1 MEFCADYILN
11 NAGFHP
17 AFLVVYNRETDA
29 EIFVNGDVSSA
40 LRVVEAAAEACQKH
54 HRKFKSFGFMNR
66 HDADCVIAF
75 CCDFYLPH
83 GDFALLYSVDVLH
96 EAVKRA
102 ALRLAVCQSLV
113 GKRTQVCLTLTA
125 RRHCA
130 HRNIK
135 SGVQHELPDQFFK
148 RQHPRVSAPVC
159 KLLQSLQTLGFQIY
173 VSSVFSI
180 VDKGVMV
187 GADLFASGGRLRIG
201 DDCRI
206 ER

>member
-17 AFLVVYNRETDA
+17 AFRIVYNRKADA
-29 EIFVNGDVSSA
+29 EVFVNGDVPSA

-148 RQHPRVSAPVC
+148 RQHPRVPAPVIE
-159 KLLQSLQTLGFQIY
+159 LLQGLQTLSFQLF
-173 VSSVFSI
+173 VSSIFSV
-180 VDKGVMV
+180 VDKRVMV
-187 GADLFASGGRLRIG
+187 GAGLFASSLRSRNDRRRGR
-201 DDCRI
+201 
-206 ER
+206 